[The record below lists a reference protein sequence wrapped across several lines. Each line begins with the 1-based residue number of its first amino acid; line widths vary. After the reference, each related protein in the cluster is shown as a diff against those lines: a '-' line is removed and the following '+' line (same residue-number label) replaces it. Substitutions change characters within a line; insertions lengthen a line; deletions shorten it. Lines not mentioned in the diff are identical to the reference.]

1 MYRTLNQFELG
12 VFEGLEG
19 PGGFFNVQFLI
30 RGLHL
35 SLDLLLCVYTSSL
48 VFFLSL
54 VLFSLPDCLPLC
66 LSVLSLNACVLVC
79 VSVSHTER
87 RAPG

>member
-12 VFEGLEG
+12 VFEDLEG

-54 VLFSLPDCLPLC
+54 VLFSLPHCLPLC
-66 LSVLSLNACVLVC
+66 LSVCLSCL
-79 VSVSHTER
+79 
-87 RAPG
+87 